1 MKTKEFYEKLI
12 NIGPV
17 EHISVHYDENFAGSV
32 RMFTQRSKAIVLS
45 NEFNPKEFN
54 DDVTVDSILE
64 TVEYFLDEDYD
75 VVFRCPSKGFYRI
88 IDLKKVHRDYS
99 SDGDGVYDELVI
111 YCEEKPFCPGDLPSF
126 KKYQNNRLTEGYAV
140 QNIDEKNQK
149 VIEALRTGLK
159 SNIEKCLKEIDSL
172 KSAVSLYRDSI
183 TDFVDLSIE
192 KSDIVAKYSKANN
205 GGTYNLPG
213 VFASSMGAYDL
224 NAMRADNQRIEQVK
238 SMYEVAEG
246 QKDTYFKMIVR
257 AQNEMKLYLTAIA
270 RINADLDVY
279 LEQLAQETSWESNKN
294 IKK

>member
-1 MKTKEFYEKLI
+1 MKTKEFYEKLLKA
-12 NIGPV
+12 
-17 EHISVHYDENFAGSV
+17 AGAEVMLFKHGNYSSSLRTV
-32 RMFTQRSKAIVLS
+32 TQRHKAIVLS
-45 NEFNPKEFN
+45 NEFNMRDAARDSEI
-54 DDVTVDSILE
+54 DDVLE
-64 TVEYFLDEDYD
+64 MCEDFLEEDYD
-75 VVFRCPSKGFYRI
+75 VVFRVPSLGFFRI
-88 IDLKKVHRDYS
+88 IDVKLIHRDYS
-99 SDGDGVYDELVI
+99 DDGDGVYDECAVI
-111 YCEEKPFCPGDLPSF
+111 CEDEPFCPGDMDSF
-126 KKYQNNRLTEGYAV
+126 KKYMNNRLTEGYAV

-159 SNIEKCLKEIDSL
+159 GNIEKCLKEIDSL

-205 GGTYNLPG
+205 AGTYNLPG